1 MAKYG
6 ESMGAYI
13 WRAQLGIPNPVED
26 TMTPER
32 TNDDRAE
39 SAMRALVYYSQKAH
53 GGESYQDYH
62 LSDLLGDLRHLAD
75 SYGEDWD
82 ALLETANT
90 HYIAEWEDELRARA
104 NMPGRGN

>member
-1 MAKYG
+1 
-6 ESMGAYI
+6 
-13 WRAQLGIPNPVED
+13 
-26 TMTPER
+26 MTPER

-39 SAMRALVYYSQKAH
+39 SAFRALHYYSQKAH
-53 GGESYQDYH
+53 GGESYQTYH

-82 ALLETANT
+82 TLLETANT
-90 HYIAEWEDELRARA
+90 HYMAEWEDELRARA